1 MVYTIFKEVS
11 SKKMN
16 SFLDYNERMVLKD
29 SEGVALVE
37 IRRVR
42 TSHYFTLLSTCKRKE
57 GLRIVGSFICRS
69 IHRNYGF
76 DQKESPTSSD
86 GQVVEFAA

>member
-16 SFLDYNERMVLKD
+16 SILDYNEKMVLKD
-29 SEGVALVE
+29 SEGLAIVE

-42 TSHYFTLLSTCKRKE
+42 TCHYFTLLSTCKRKE
-57 GLRIVGSFICRS
+57 GYRIVGSFICRS

-76 DQKESPTSSD
+76 DQKESVTPSD
-86 GQVVEFAA
+86 GQDMNVAA